1 MENEKM
7 ILEPVEEE
15 SELDLADLFSYLL
28 RRWKIVLA
36 SGLVGLIILAFY
48 AFVIATPLYEATA
61 QLYVVNSKDNV
72 LNLSDL
78 QIGTYLTSDYQLVF
92 KTWEVNQQVIRNL
105 GLPYSVKEL
114 KSMLKVENPA
124 STRALF
130 ITVES
135 PDPKEAAL
143 IANEYAEVAR
153 EYISNTMLTDMPTVL
168 SEALEPLDPVSPRK
182 GLLTA
187 LGLLLGLLLSIVVL
201 TVVYVLNDRVTTS
214 ADVLKYTGALPL
226 AVVPIINAHT
236 NRRRRG

>member
-1 MENEKM
+1 M
-7 ILEPVEEE
+7 
-15 SELDLADLFSYLL
+15 
-28 RRWKIVLA
+28 
-36 SGLVGLIILAFY
+36 
-48 AFVIATPLYEATA
+48 
-61 QLYVVNSKDNV
+61 
-72 LNLSDL
+72 
-78 QIGTYLTSDYQLVF
+78 
-92 KTWEVNQQVIRNL
+92 
-105 GLPYSVKEL
+105 
-114 KSMLKVENPA
+114 
-124 STRALF
+124 
-130 ITVES
+130 ES

>member
-92 KTWEVNQQVIRNL
+92 KTW
-105 GLPYSVKEL
+105 
-114 KSMLKVENPA
+114 
-124 STRALF
+124 
-130 ITVES
+130 
-135 PDPKEAAL
+135 
-143 IANEYAEVAR
+143 
-153 EYISNTMLTDMPTVL
+153 
-168 SEALEPLDPVSPRK
+168 
-182 GLLTA
+182 
-187 LGLLLGLLLSIVVL
+187 
-201 TVVYVLNDRVTTS
+201 
-214 ADVLKYTGALPL
+214 
-226 AVVPIINAHT
+226 
-236 NRRRRG
+236 